1 MILPYKDVNPTNSFP
16 YVTVTIIVLNGLL
29 FAGQLSLDAME
40 GFGQSVNQYGFRPV
54 SLLDPGQE
62 TPGAHPLLTL
72 ILSMFMHGGIVHIVG
87 NMLYLWIYGDNIE
100 DVMGHGFYLMFYIAG
115 GLLATMTHALF
126 HPDSNIPMIGAS
138 GAVAAVLGAYLV
150 LYPHAKVKTFV
161 WIFLFITTLYIPAW
175 VLIGFFVATNLFMGV
190 VSLGSPEPIG
200 VAWFAHLGGLAFGLL
215 LALPF
220 RNRLRHARKV
230 QSRFDHWPREWRLQ

>member
-29 FAGQLSLDAME
+29 FAGQIALDTTE
-40 GFGQSVNQYGFRPV
+40 GIGQSVYDFGFRPV
-54 SLLDPGQE
+54 SLLHPGQE

-72 ILSMFMHGGIVHIVG
+72 ILSMFMHGGIIHIAG

-100 DVMGHGFYLMFYIAG
+100 DVMGHGFYLMFYIVG
-115 GLLATMTHALF
+115 GLLATLTHALF
-126 HPDSNIPMIGAS
+126 HPDSNVPMIGAS
-138 GAVAAVLGAYLV
+138 GAVASVLGAYLV

-161 WIFLFITTLYIPAW
+161 WLFIIYMTTLYIPAW

-190 VSLGSPEPIG
+190 LSLASPEPTG

-220 RNRLRHARKV
+220 RGRLRHLRKV
-230 QSRFDHWPREWRLQ
+230 HSRFDHWPREWRL